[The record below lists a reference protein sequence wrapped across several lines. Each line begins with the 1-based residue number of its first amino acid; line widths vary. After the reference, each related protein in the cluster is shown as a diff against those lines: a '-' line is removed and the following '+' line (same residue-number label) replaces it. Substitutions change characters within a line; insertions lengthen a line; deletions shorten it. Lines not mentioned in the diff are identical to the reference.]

1 MKSIIVVLL
10 LISNIMAQNLSVIV
24 DDEYIESKINSTL
37 HDMNKLKKRISLTR
51 KEKKIKI

>member
-10 LISNIMAQNLSVIV
+10 LISNIMAQNLSVVV